1 MKPANMSTGLIR
13 RNFRRV
19 VPIIVSLIML
29 FGHVNGR
36 GEGNSMQL
44 IPSTAVKL
52 HGEIGRRIDL
62 TARQNILAIE
72 DEGVFQAKFL
82 KPFLKVDGKRLHSK
96 EIMGEYVGLG
106 KHLDGVARLA
116 AYTQDERLLKL
127 ANNYF
132 EQLLACQD
140 TDGFIGWC
148 DGQERNE
155 RLWTIHEAS
164 YLIHA
169 LVTKAQY
176 FHDER
181 SLKAACKLA
190 QWIFDHA
197 AQSKF
202 GVHQIG
208 LSSALARLYAVTRDE
223 RHLNWLRDVEG
234 LIRLKGTLSSNS
246 NGADA
251 KPNSHVYSD
260 LELSCAQLELMRV
273 FPDRSGYSNHWI
285 TSLNS
290 LFVQGGMLL
299 PGTCTGT
306 GEWGEYWNFQQK
318 GEKFSETCAT
328 CYLIRLMH
336 LLLANQGDSFYGDVM
351 ERAIY
356 NGLFAAQSP
365 DGRKLRYHTPFTGP
379 REYFG
384 DDTYCCP
391 GNFRRLVGELPEMTS
406 YLSDDGI
413 AVNLYENSVLHFK
426 HQKVD
431 VQLTQTTDY
440 PSSGTVKIA
449 VEPAKSVAFSLSL
462 RIPRW
467 CPEAFVT
474 INDEQPRTVTWGRFH
489 AINRTWKTGD
499 VVELRMPMPWRWV
512 KGRMLQEGRVAL
524 MRGPVAFC
532 FNRVNVE
539 GYKDPDEGYKL
550 TDDDYRRNLV
560 LDLAILSRTVKDGT
574 IRPNGLSATVKAW
587 SLRQPIFQNPDIT
600 LTLKEFIDPNGQALY
615 FVAKDQA
622 KGNVVDDEL
631 IGPNVRR
638 W

>member
-1 MKPANMSTGLIR
+1 MSTGLIR
-13 RNFRRV
+13 KHFRRV
-19 VPIIVSLIML
+19 VPLIVPLIVL
-29 FGHVNGR
+29 FGPIDGR
-36 GEGNSMQL
+36 GEGNSMQP

-72 DEGVFQAKFL
+72 DEGVFQEKFL
-82 KPFLKVDGKRLHSK
+82 KPFLKVDGKRIHSK
-96 EIMGEYVGLG
+96 EVWGEYVGLG

-127 ANNYF
+127 ATNHF
-132 EQLLACQD
+132 EQLLANQD

-155 RLWTIHEAS
+155 KPWTIHEAC

-169 LVTKAQY
+169 LITHDHY
-176 FHDER
+176 FHDEG
-181 SLKAACKLA
+181 SLKAARRLA

-197 AQSKF
+197 AQSKY

-208 LSSALARLYAVTRDE
+208 LASATARLYAVTRDE
-223 RHLNWLRDVEG
+223 QYLNWLRDVEG
-234 LIRLKGTLSSNS
+234 LVRPTGTSSPSS

-251 KPNSHVYSD
+251 KPGAHVYTD
-260 LELSCAQLELMRV
+260 LEASCAQLELMQV
-273 FPDRSGYSNHWI
+273 LPDRSGYTTHWI

-328 CYLIRLMH
+328 SYLIRLMH
-336 LLLANQGDSFYGDVM
+336 LMLANQGDSFYGDVM

-356 NGLFAAQSP
+356 NGLFAVQSP
-365 DGRKLRYHTPFTGP
+365 DGRKLHYHTPLTGP
-379 REYFG
+379 REYFSV
-384 DDTYCCP
+384 DTYCCP
-391 GNFRRLVGELPEMTS
+391 GNFRRLVGELPEMT
-406 YLSDDGI
+406 YYRNNDGI
-413 AVNLYENSVLHFK
+413 AVNLYESSVVHFK
-426 HQKVD
+426 HLKVD

-449 VEPAKSVAFSLSL
+449 VEPAKPIAFSLSL

-467 CPEAFVT
+467 CPEAVVV
-474 INDEQPRTVTWGRFH
+474 INDEQPQTVAGGRFH

-532 FNRVNVE
+532 FTRVNVE

-550 TDDDYRRNLV
+550 TEDDYRRNLV
-560 LDLAILSRTVKDGT
+560 LDLASLSGTVKDET
-574 IRPNGLSATVKAW
+574 IRPNGLRATVKAW
-587 SLRQPIFQNPDIT
+587 SLRQPIFQDPDMT
-600 LTLKEFIDPNGQALY
+600 LILKEFIDPNGQTMY
-615 FVAKDQA
+615 FVAKDQT
-622 KGNVVDDEL
+622 KGDVVDDEL
-631 IGPNVRR
+631 IGPNVRC